1 MKDSI
6 YSTPTQSVL
15 FKRWIIFNWRNGLYS
30 LQYWNSLRLA
40 PPPTK
45 VLKVSQTFKILIFC
59 CELPEKCWV
68 AVWVHSKLDG
78 LGWHGW
84 SPVTKILLMVLRL
97 LQNVGTISRLLKIK
111 RDSLSFT
118 AGALV
123 WVFSFLWED
132 LMYSFGRV
140 KPAHWLGSAIIILI
154 HSMQSLTGALYLAV
168 HPFRPSY
175 INIVYTFY
183 GFKDNQRNAIN

>member
-1 MKDSI
+1 MKD
-6 YSTPTQSVL
+6 STPTQSVL

-78 LGWHGW
+78 LGWHGR
-84 SPVTKILLMVLRL
+84 SLVTKILLMVLRL
-97 LQNVGTISRLLKIK
+97 LQNVGTISSLLRIKIPK
-111 RDSLSFT
+111 GFIIIHCWSFGLSI
-118 AGALV
+118 
-123 WVFSFLWED
+123 FSFLWED